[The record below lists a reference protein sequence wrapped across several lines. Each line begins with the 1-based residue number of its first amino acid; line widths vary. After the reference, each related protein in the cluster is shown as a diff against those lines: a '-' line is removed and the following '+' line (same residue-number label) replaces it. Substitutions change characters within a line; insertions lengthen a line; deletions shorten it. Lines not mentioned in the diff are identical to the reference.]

1 MIYLNG
7 LISSIATAN
16 ANPPAPVPG
25 WIDDVLAQTSLVAG
39 STPEFETGMNFT
51 VPSPK
56 TCTGV
61 RAYWSNGGAGP
72 WTITLTLYVGV
83 GGLVAQET
91 IVVPA
96 SNAYIQTTGLF
107 GSHTLNS
114 GFSYTVTLSS
124 SGVYAGY
131 GNTNPFTLPKSYT
144 DYSVQVPYLYNIG
157 AGFPGTPNFGV
168 CALVEPVF

>member
-1 MIYLNG
+1 MIYLTG
-7 LISSIATAN
+7 ITAAIATAN

-25 WIDDVLAQTSLVAG
+25 WVDDVLAQTSLVTG

-51 VPSPK
+51 VPSSK
-56 TCTGV
+56 TCTGI
-61 RAYWSNGGAGP
+61 RAYWLHGGAGP

-91 IVVPA
+91 IIVPA

-107 GSHTLNS
+107 GSHTLNN
-114 GFSYTVTLSS
+114 GFSYTVSLSS
-124 SGVYAGY
+124 PGVYAGY

-144 DYSVQVPYLYNIG
+144 DYSVQSSYAYNVG
-157 AGFPGTPNFGV
+157 PGFPGTPDNQY
-168 CALVEPVF
+168 CALIEPLF